1 MALVCATNLSEPSLQ
16 AGTLAAALALRLG
29 EPLWLL
35 GVVDDA
41 HPAPDAPPSAEA
53 ARERLE
59 AEARRLKRE
68 GADVVARLEMGRLE
82 DVLAA
87 DAELRHARLIV
98 LACEGW
104 SSRSPLRRAPVHER
118 LARFTEAPILVTRR
132 EDGLLDWAR
141 GRRRLLVLAGVD
153 LEPASDAAVAYLK
166 ELRRMGP
173 CDVLATYVCS
183 PVEERQ
189 RLGIHSPVH
198 VEQLDPVVRGIETL
212 EPQVERVLL
221 REVRERVG
229 VLPGEGSVEAVLE
242 PGFGRPADHLL
253 HVAHARRVDLMVV
266 GTHQRS
272 GLKRL
277 LHGSVSA
284 GVLRHAEQSVVCVP
298 PTLAAEAHAQRPPR
312 SVLVPVDFSEASARA
327 IRQART
333 LVGPGGRVHLLHVHR
348 RGALEANWDT
358 QGVLPEPPRERE
370 GVLRRLRE
378 LVPSED
384 GATVQWTVE
393 GVSGDD
399 VAQAICQATE
409 REGVDLVCVGAAEE
423 ARRPG
428 SLGPVTRRLVE
439 RCRRPVMVVPA
450 H

>member
-1 MALVCATNLSEPSLQ
+1 MALVCATNLSEPSLR
-16 AGTLAAALALRLG
+16 AGTLAAALALKLG

-35 GVVDDA
+35 GVVDGA
-41 HPAPDAPPSAEA
+41 QQPDAPTSLED

-59 AEARRLKRE
+59 AEARRLRRD
-68 GADVVARLEMGRLE
+68 GAEVVTRLEPRRLE
-82 DVLAA
+82 EVLAA
-87 DAELRHARLIV
+87 DAELRHARLII

-104 SSRSPLRRAPVHER
+104 AARSHPRRAPIHER
-118 LARFTEAPILVTRR
+118 VARLTEAPVLVTRR

-141 GRRRLLVLAGVD
+141 GRRRLLVLAAVD
-153 LEPASDAAVAYLK
+153 LEPTSDAAVAWLR

-183 PVEERQ
+183 PTEERR

-198 VEQLDPVVRGIETL
+198 VELLDPVVRGIETL
-212 EPQVERVLL
+212 DPYTERVLL

-229 VLPGEGSVEAVLE
+229 GLPGEGSVEVLLE
-242 PGFGRPADHLL
+242 PGFGKPEDHLL
-253 HVAHARRVDLMVV
+253 HVAHERRADLVVV

-272 GLKRL
+272 GLQRL

-284 GVLRHAEQSVVCVP
+284 GVLRHAEQAVVCVP
-298 PTLAAEAHAQRPPR
+298 PTVATEPQAQRAPR
-312 SVLVPVDFSEASARA
+312 TVLVPVDFSEASARA
-327 IRQART
+327 IQQARI

-348 RGALEANWDT
+348 RGPLETNWDT
-358 QGVLPEPPRERE
+358 QGVLPEPPGERD

-378 LVPSED
+378 LVPSEA
-384 GATVQWTVE
+384 GASVQWTVE

-409 REGVDLVCVGAAEE
+409 REGVDLVCVGAQEKAH
-423 ARRPG
+423 RPG
-428 SLGPVTRRLVE
+428 SLGTVTRRLVE